1 MAIGLK
7 RLVDRGIKICEKS
20 IILGYLGN
28 EKKINEKKEEKK
40 EKKKEP
46 EISKR

>member
-28 EKKINEKKEEKK
+28 EKKINEKNRREKRKK
-40 EKKKEP
+40 EGTRNK
-46 EISKR
+46 

>member
-28 EKKINEKKEEKK
+28 EKKINEKKQKR
-40 EKKKEP
+40 KKK
-46 EISKR
+46 KRRNQK